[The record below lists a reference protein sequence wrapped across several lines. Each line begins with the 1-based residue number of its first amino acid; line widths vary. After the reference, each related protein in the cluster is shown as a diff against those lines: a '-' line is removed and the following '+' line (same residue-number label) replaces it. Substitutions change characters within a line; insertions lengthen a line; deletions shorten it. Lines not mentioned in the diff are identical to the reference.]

1 MKKTILSLAIM
12 IAVIS
17 CKGPGSGPLA
27 KESFDKK
34 EAVTEAQSHGGMVKA
49 EKANVTVTP
58 CEGCIKLSDL
68 LSNKKSFSGKTIKV
82 TGAVTKFNAGIMG
95 KNWIH
100 IQDGSEVNGEFDLT
114 ITTDEV
120 AEVGQTVTFEGI
132 IALDKDFGYGYV
144 YSILMENGKQ
154 IK

>member
-1 MKKTILSLAIM
+1 MKKTIISMAIM

-34 EAVTEAQSHGGMVKA
+34 GTGTEAQSHGGMVKS

-58 CEGCIKLSDL
+58 CEGCIKLADL
-68 LSNKKSFSGKTIKV
+68 LANKKTYSGKTIKV
-82 TGAVTKFNAGIMG
+82 TGAVTKYNAGIMG

-100 IQDGSEVNGEFDLT
+100 VQDGSEFNGEFDLT
-114 ITTDEV
+114 ITTMEV
-120 AEVGQTVTFEGI
+120 AEIGQTITFEGT

-144 YSILMENGKQ
+144 YSILMEDAKTV
-154 IK
+154 K

>member
-34 EAVTEAQSHGGMVKA
+34 EVGTEAQSHGGMVKA
-49 EKANVTVTP
+49 EKASVTVNP
-58 CEGCIKLSDL
+58 CEGCVKLSDL
-68 LSNKKSFSGKTIKV
+68 LSNKKSYSGKTIKV
-82 TGAVTKFNAGIMG
+82 TGAVTKFNSAIMG

-100 IQDGSEVNGEFDLT
+100 IQDGSESNGEFDLT

-120 AEVGQTVTFEGI
+120 SEVGQTVTFEGT